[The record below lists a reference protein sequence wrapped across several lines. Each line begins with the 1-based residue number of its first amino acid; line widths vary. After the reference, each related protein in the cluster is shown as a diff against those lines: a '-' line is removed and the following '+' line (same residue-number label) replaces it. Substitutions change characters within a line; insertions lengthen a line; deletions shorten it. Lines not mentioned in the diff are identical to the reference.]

1 MNRVAEEPAFS
12 HKLVVVV
19 RRDLKLSPGKLA
31 VQVAHAAVE
40 CAFKASRGDEKTFQ
54 KWHREGQKKVVL
66 RGGGVEELQQLKA
79 QAETLRLS
87 TALIAD
93 AGLTEVPPG
102 TVTVLG
108 IGPGPNEGVDR
119 VTGHLPLL

>member
-1 MNRVAEEPAFS
+1 MTAVAEAEAFP

-31 VQVAHAAVE
+31 VQVAHASVD
-40 CAFKASRGDEKTFQ
+40 CALKASKRDAKTFDR
-54 KWHREGQKKVVL
+54 WHRGGQKKVVVRAEGL
-66 RGGGVEELQQLKA
+66 ADLHQLKSE
-79 QAETLRLS
+79 AESLGLT
-87 TALIAD
+87 TALISD

-108 IGPGPNEGVDR
+108 VGPGPNTDVDR
-119 VTGHLPLL
+119 VTGHLGLL

>member
-1 MNRVAEEPAFS
+1 MAEDAFT

-31 VQVAHAAVE
+31 VQVGHAAVE
-40 CAFKASRGDEKTFQ
+40 CALKAKAEQERVFR
-54 KWHREGQKKVVL
+54 KWKSEGQKKVVVRVDGEREL
-66 RGGGVEELQQLKA
+66 HEVRMAAEARG
-79 QAETLRLS
+79 
-87 TALIAD
+87 LITSLISD

-108 IGPGPNEGVDR
+108 VGPGPDAQLDP
-119 VTGHLPLL
+119 VTGRLPLL